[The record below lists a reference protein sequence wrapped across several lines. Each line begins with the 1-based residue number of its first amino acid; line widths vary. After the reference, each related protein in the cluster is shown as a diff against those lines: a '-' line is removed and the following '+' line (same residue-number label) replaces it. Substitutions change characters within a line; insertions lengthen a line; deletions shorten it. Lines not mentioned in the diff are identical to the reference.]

1 MSLVFVEAVKS
12 LNTVMENKRI
22 LKNIIASIA
31 LGALSTPALVA
42 QNTAEGE
49 VKVEADSML
58 KVVTNSRVWNRP
70 DKITGYR
77 VLLYTGGRTGAQ
89 KVMQNF
95 QAMFP
100 DQPVMLKWDEPN
112 FKVVGGLF
120 YTRDDAKAFRKKC
133 SHKFP
138 MLIIIN
144 DLVELPPVDGRSK
157 GDDDN

>member
-1 MSLVFVEAVKS
+1 MA
-12 LNTVMENKRI
+12 NK
-22 LKNIIASIA
+22 KNIKFLIATLAI
-31 LGALSTPALVA
+31 GAFNTSEIVA
-42 QNTAEGE
+42 QTEPQGE

-58 KVVTNSRVWNRP
+58 DVITKNRVWNRP

-77 VLLYTGGRTGAQ
+77 VLLYTGSRAGAQ
-89 KVMQNF
+89 KVMQDF

-120 YTRDDAKAFRKKC
+120 YTKADAKEFRKKC
-133 SHKFP
+133 SKKFP

-144 DLVELPPVDGRSK
+144 DLVELPPVDRGK
-157 GDDDN
+157 DED